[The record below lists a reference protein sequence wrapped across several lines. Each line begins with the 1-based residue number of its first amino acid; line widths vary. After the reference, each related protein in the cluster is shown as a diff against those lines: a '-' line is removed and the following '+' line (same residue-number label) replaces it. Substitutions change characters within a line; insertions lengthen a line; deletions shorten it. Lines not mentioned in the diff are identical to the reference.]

1 MKGLGLMLSAALAIA
16 AFSAP
21 AGAADETLKQALED
35 YGSAAGTIAASV
47 PYCGGPDKELA
58 YFIAQVKQLAE
69 KAGAGPLEWAA
80 IAIAMQKS
88 SAAAEI
94 ENHHCT
100 EDGGRSLATDLLD
113 KQKALQAALN

>member
-1 MKGLGLMLSAALAIA
+1 MKCLGLTLSAVLAGA
-16 AFSAP
+16 AFAMP
-21 AGAADETLKQALED
+21 AGAADEALKKALDD
-35 YGSAAGTIAASV
+35 YGSAAGKIAASV
-47 PYCGGPDKELA
+47 PFCGGPEKELA

-100 EDGGRSLATDLLD
+100 EDGGRSLATDLLE